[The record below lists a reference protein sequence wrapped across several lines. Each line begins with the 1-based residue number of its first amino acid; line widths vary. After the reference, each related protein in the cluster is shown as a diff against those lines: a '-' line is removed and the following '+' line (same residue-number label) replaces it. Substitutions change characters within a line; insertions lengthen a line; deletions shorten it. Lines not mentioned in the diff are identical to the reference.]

1 MARNHAHLFSDVD
14 NDVAAICK
22 ALAHPARVAIINH
35 LITRGACVC
44 GSIVEAVPLAQSTVS
59 QHLAALKDA
68 GLISG
73 TIDGASVC
81 YCVTPEGAARLQRVV
96 SMLTSMAESATVTS
110 CC

>member
-14 NDVAAICK
+14 NDVATICK

-35 LITRGACVC
+35 LVTRGACVC

-59 QHLAALKDA
+59 QHLAALKEA

-81 YCVTPEGAARLQRVV
+81 YCVTPEGAARLQQVV
-96 SMLTSMAESATVTS
+96 DLLSRMAANACTTT